1 MERYTVAGLV
11 SANRQ
16 QSQTPYSD
24 LLLARLP
31 LANRE
36 NVTREQLLAKMSD
49 SSPVHTSGLVNQL
62 QSVAH

>member
-1 MERYTVAGLV
+1 MEKYTVAGLMA
-11 SANRQ
+11 ANRL
-16 QSQTPYSD
+16 QSQSPYNE

-49 SSPVHTSGLVNQL
+49 SSSVHTSGLVNQL